1 MFFIVYCWYEHIMV
15 DEIGGVCGMFK
26 RGAYRVLVESLKEID
41 LLEDLVVDGRMILK
55 LIWKEYG
62 DGVV

>member
-1 MFFIVYCWYEHIMV
+1 MFFIVYCWFEHIIV
-15 DEIGGVCGMFK
+15 DEIVGVCGMYK
-26 RGAYRVLVESLKEID
+26 RDAYKVFVESLKGID

-55 LIWKEYG
+55 LIWKKYG